1 MNQAAVKVSPSLLV
15 ILAEGFLS
23 RLAFGII
30 SFALPLFAYRKM
42 GLSLTATGFLFS
54 VNLIVEQTFKPA
66 MGWLAD
72 RIGLKPS
79 FTIAIALRS
88 LMALLLVF
96 ANAPWHVY
104 AIKMLHGFSES
115 LRDPSVSALIAEH
128 ADKKKMASAFGWYTT
143 AKMSAG
149 SLGKALGGWLLWW
162 TLDSYSNVFLIAFVN
177 VVFAAVRGGAVSGRA
192 ATSFAVGWQD
202 GR

>member
-1 MNQAAVKVSPSLLV
+1 MKQIASPSLLV

-54 VNLIVEQTFKPA
+54 VNLIVEQLFKPA

-79 FTIAIALRS
+79 LMSVIEPNSAKRFVRLYCALTPHRVRS
-88 LMALLLVF
+88 L
-96 ANAPWHVY
+96 W
-104 AIKMLHGFSES
+104 
-115 LRDPSVSALIAEH
+115 
-128 ADKKKMASAFGWYTT
+128 
-143 AKMSAG
+143 
-149 SLGKALGGWLLWW
+149 
-162 TLDSYSNVFLIAFVN
+162 
-177 VVFAAVRGGAVSGRA
+177 
-192 ATSFAVGWQD
+192 
-202 GR
+202 